1 MFQIRFSKKNAMITV
16 IAGSVILILG
26 SLGMK
31 CLFLTF
37 FHIPCPGCG
46 MSRACAALLQLKIKE
61 AFAYYPCIA
70 FMPLFY
76 LYFWQD
82 GAVFRNKK
90 VNAFVLIIAA
100 ILFMLCYILSNFII

>member
-1 MFQIRFSKKNAMITV
+1 MFPIRFSKKNAMITV
-16 IAGSVILILG
+16 VAGGVILILG
-26 SLGMK
+26 RLGMQ
-31 CLFLTF
+31 CLFQTF

-46 MSRACAALLQLKIKE
+46 MSRACMALLQLKFRE
-61 AFAYYPCIA
+61 AFAYYPCII

-90 VNAFVLIIAA
+90 VNNLVLIIAA
-100 ILFMLCYILSNFII
+100 VLFAVCYILFNFII